1 MDTPVLLSNV
11 RCDPLDTDITKCKL
25 SERRDMFLNTCDH
38 TDDVGLRC
46 YDVSWAGIRLGIRNV
61 IFDFKVFL
69 SKTNSYFRIFDN

>member
-46 YDVSWAGIRLGIRNV
+46 YDVSWAGIRLGIRNIIFV
-61 IFDFKVFL
+61 IKSVFI
-69 SKTNSYFRIFDN
+69 R